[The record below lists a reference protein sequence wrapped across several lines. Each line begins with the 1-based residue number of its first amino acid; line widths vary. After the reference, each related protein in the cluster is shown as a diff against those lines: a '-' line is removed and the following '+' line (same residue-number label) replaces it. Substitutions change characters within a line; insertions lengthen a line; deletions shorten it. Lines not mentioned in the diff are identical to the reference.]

1 METSSSRLSSLRMNR
16 IEPTVGRTTRQTG
29 ARGNSFGEMLNA
41 RLAPTEVRTPVQRA
55 ASARILPQSPK
66 DAIAAPPEPPQSQ
79 PPQPPPIDQM
89 KQTWLN
95 ANAGPYA
102 SLLRDSLSRNSGYSL
117 RPVQIQWT
125 NLSNGRPENIT
136 RAVGNVDRE
145 SGLQLATLMG
155 GTLVE
160 SPFTTFGAQQR
171 DQYIRLPNGQMV
183 DASVLAN
190 SLNQARGAVDP
201 FWATQSVLEVYKAEA
216 AQYSP
221 GTSTDMLDRVS
232 NGRLAPGSNYLQHS

>member
-29 ARGNSFGEMLNA
+29 ARGKSFGEMLNA
-41 RLAPTEVRTPVQRA
+41 RLAPTEARTPMPKA
-55 ASARILPQSPK
+55 TSARILPQSPK
-66 DAIAAPPEPPQSQ
+66 DAIAAPPEPP
-79 PPQPPPIDQM
+79 PLDPM
-89 KQTWLN
+89 KQNWLD

-125 NLSNGRPENIT
+125 NLSNGRPENLT

-145 SGLQLATLMG
+145 SGLQLAALMG

-160 SPFTTFGAQQR
+160 SPFTTFGTQQR

-190 SLNQARGAVDP
+190 SLNQARGALDP
-201 FWATQSVLEVYKAEA
+201 FSATQNVLEVYKAEA

-221 GTSTDMLDRVS
+221 GTSMDLLDRVS
-232 NGRLAPGSNYLQHS
+232 NGRFLPGSNYLQHS

>member
-1 METSSSRLSSLRMNR
+1 M
-16 IEPTVGRTTRQTG
+16 GRTTRQSG

-41 RLAPTEVRTPVQRA
+41 RLAPTEARTPVLKA

-66 DAIAAPPEPPQSQ
+66 DAIAPTPEPPQSQ
-79 PPQPPPIDQM
+79 LPPSQLPPSQPPPLDPM
-89 KQTWLN
+89 KQNWLN

-102 SLLRDSLSRNSGYSL
+102 SLLRDSLSRSSGYSL

-125 NLSNGRPENIT
+125 NLSNGRPENLT
-136 RAVGNVDRE
+136 RAVGTVDRK
-145 SGLQLATLMG
+145 SGLQLAALMG

-160 SPFTTFGAQQR
+160 SPFTTFGTQQR

-221 GTSTDMLDRVS
+221 GNSTDFLDRVS
-232 NGRLAPGSNYLQHS
+232 NGRLIPGSNYLQHS